1 MLCHPSF
8 LRASTPLA
16 FAQNFNEPLLSSPL
30 VSAQTLHDAKQASAP
45 VPNIRCTEFAVV
57 NERGRFTNKARG
69 PQPQI
74 RAFCICRR
82 GPRAKR
88 RPPRPLMS
96 PRVPTLGLELK
107 RRRRR
112 INLLAGKNK
121 GHMSVHGAGGRGR
134 EESG

>member
-1 MLCHPSF
+1 MV
-8 LRASTPLA
+8 
-16 FAQNFNEPLLSSPL
+16 L
-30 VSAQTLHDAKQASAP
+30 VIAEDTVQARAP

-69 PQPQI
+69 PQLSTRMLHLPKG
-74 RAFCICRR
+74 ASSKTA
-82 GPRAKR
+82 PTA
-88 RPPRPLMS
+88 PSALMS